1 MEKRNARIIA
11 FTNWK
16 GGVGKTTTCVNLSA
30 FLVESGKRVLI
41 VDLDP
46 QGNASIGLG
55 IPPRKAKTIYNVI
68 SEDCDISEAVQLTPM
83 KGLEII
89 PADIDLAGAEE
100 ELVRASGR
108 ERILKNILD
117 KIRPSYDYICID
129 CPPSLGL
136 LPVNALT
143 AADALI
149 IPIQCEFY
157 AMEGI
162 AQLMYT
168 IKLIKKR
175 LNPDLTID
183 GVLLTMEARG
193 NLTEQVATEILKYF
207 GKIVFKTRIPRNIR
221 LAEAP
226 SHGKPINLYDR
237 RCAGAVAY
245 QNLCKEFLTR
255 QKSQAV
261 VETFYNAPK
270 ASSRPPT

>member
-1 MEKRNARIIA
+1 MHARIIA

-30 FLVESGKRVLI
+30 YLVENGKRVLI

-55 IPPRKAKTIYNVI
+55 IDPQKNKTVYNLI
-68 SEDCDISEAVQLTPM
+68 SGECDIAEAVQLT
-83 KGLEII
+83 KIRGLEII
-89 PADIDLAGAEE
+89 PADVHLAGAEE
-100 ELVRASGR
+100 ELVRMSGR
-108 ERILKNILD
+108 EKILKNLLE
-117 KIRPSYDYICID
+117 KARPSYDYICID

-162 AQLMYT
+162 AQLMLT
-168 IKLIKKR
+168 IKLIKKH
-175 LNPDLTID
+175 LNPKLEID
-183 GVLLTMEARG
+183 GVLLTMETRG
-193 NLTEQVATEILKYF
+193 NLTEQVSAEILKYF
-207 GKIVFKTRIPRNIR
+207 GKTVFKTHIPRNVR

-226 SHGKPINLYDR
+226 SHGKAINEYDK
-237 RCAGAVAY
+237 RCAGALAY
-245 QNLCKEFLTR
+245 SDLAKELINR
-255 QKSQAV
+255 HRSLSK
-261 VETFYNAPK
+261 N
-270 ASSRPPT
+270 

>member
-1 MEKRNARIIA
+1 MAHKARIIA
-11 FTNWK
+11 YTNWK

-30 FLVESGKRVLI
+30 YLVEEGKRVLI

-46 QGNASIGLG
+46 QGNASMGLG
-55 IPPRKAKTIYNVI
+55 ITPKKSKTIYNLLCG
-68 SEDCDISEAVQLTPM
+68 DCEIDEAVQLTGV

-89 PADIDLAGAEE
+89 PADVSLAGAEE
-100 ELVRASGR
+100 ELVRMNGR
-108 ERILKNILD
+108 ERILKTILD
-117 KIRPSYDYICID
+117 KARASYDFICID

-168 IKLIKKR
+168 IKLIKKH
-175 LNPDLTID
+175 LNPELTID
-183 GVLLTMEARG
+183 GVLLTMENRG
-193 NLTEQVATEILKYF
+193 NLTEQVSAEILKYF
-207 GKIVFKTRIPRNIR
+207 GKVTFKTRIPRNIR

-237 RCAGAVAY
+237 KCNGATAY
-245 QNLCKEFLTR
+245 SNLCKELL
-255 QKSQAV
+255 
-261 VETFYNAPK
+261 
-270 ASSRPPT
+270 SRYKTK

>member
-1 MEKRNARIIA
+1 MNRAHIIA
-11 FTNWK
+11 YTNWK
-16 GGVGKTTTCVNLSA
+16 GGVGKTTSCVNLSA
-30 FLVESGKRVLI
+30 YLVEMGKRVLI

-55 IPPRKAKTIYNVI
+55 VIPKKSKTIYNLLC
-68 SEDCDISEAVQLTPM
+68 EDCDITEAVQLTSM

-89 PADIDLAGAEE
+89 PADVDLAGAEE
-100 ELVRASGR
+100 ELVRMPGR
-108 ERILKNILD
+108 ERILKKILEKARD
-117 KIRPSYDYICID
+117 SYDYICID

-168 IKLIKKR
+168 IKLIKKH
-175 LNPDLTID
+175 LNPTLDID
-183 GVLLTMEARG
+183 GVLLTMESRG
-193 NLTEQVATEILKYF
+193 KLGSQVAAEILKYF
-207 GKIVFKTRIPRNIR
+207 GKITFKTRIPRNIR

-226 SHGKPINLYDR
+226 SHGKPINLYDK
-237 RCAGAVAY
+237 RCPGAVAY
-245 QNLCKEFLTR
+245 KDLCTELLARHKNKSKE
-255 QKSQAV
+255 
-261 VETFYNAPK
+261 K
-270 ASSRPPT
+270 AK

>member
-1 MEKRNARIIA
+1 MTQRNARIIA
-11 FTNWK
+11 ITNWK

-30 FLVESGKRVLI
+30 YLVEAGKRVLI

-46 QGNASIGLG
+46 QGNASMGLG
-55 IPPRKAKTIYNVI
+55 IIPKKTKTIYNLI
-68 SEDCDISEAVQLTPM
+68 CGDCEISEAVQLTAV

-89 PADIDLAGAEE
+89 PAYVDLSGAEE
-100 ELVRASGR
+100 ELVRVQGR
-108 ERILKNILD
+108 ERVLKNILD
-117 KIRPSYDYICID
+117 QVRPSYDYICID

-168 IKLIKKR
+168 IKLIKKH
-175 LNPDLTID
+175 LNPALTID
-183 GVLLTMEARG
+183 GVLLTMENRG
-193 NLTEQVATEILKYF
+193 NLTEQVAAEILKYF

-226 SHGKPINLYDR
+226 SHGKPINIYDR
-237 RCAGAVAY
+237 RCTGAIAY
-245 QNLCKEFLTR
+245 QNLCKELLGR
-255 QKSQAV
+255 H
-261 VETFYNAPK
+261 
-270 ASSRPPT
+270 R

>member
-1 MEKRNARIIA
+1 MFTKNLSLSVGEKQARILA

-30 FLVESGKRVLI
+30 YLVDAGKRVLI

-55 IPPRKAKTIYNVI
+55 IAPRKSKTVYHLLCG
-68 SEDCDISEAVQLTPM
+68 DCDISEAVQLTSV

-89 PADIDLAGAEE
+89 PADVDLAGAEE
-100 ELVRASGR
+100 ELVRMQGR
-108 ERILKNILD
+108 ERVLKNILD
-117 KIRPSYDYICID
+117 QARPSYDYICID

-136 LPVNALT
+136 LPVNALV

-168 IKLIKKR
+168 IKLIKKHPN
-175 LNPDLTID
+175 LNPNLAID
-183 GVLLTMEARG
+183 GVLLTMENRG
-193 NLTEQVATEILKYF
+193 NLTEQVAAEIMKYF

-226 SHGKPINLYDR
+226 SHGKPINLYDK
-237 RCAGAVAY
+237 RCAGATAY
-245 QNLCKEFLTR
+245 ANLCKEVLAR
-255 QKSQAV
+255 HKGI
-261 VETFYNAPK
+261 K
-270 ASSRPPT
+270 

>member
-1 MEKRNARIIA
+1 MAKLARIIA
-11 FTNWK
+11 YSNWK

-30 FLVESGKRVLI
+30 YLVESGKRVLI
-41 VDLDP
+41 IDLDP

-55 IPPRKAKTIYNVI
+55 ITPRKSKTIYNLLCQ
-68 SEDCDISEAVQLTPM
+68 DCDISEAVQLTAI

-89 PADIDLAGAEE
+89 PADVDLAGAEE
-100 ELVRASGR
+100 ELVRMPGR

-117 KIRPSYDYICID
+117 QARPSYDYICID

-168 IKLIKKR
+168 IKLIKKH
-175 LNPDLTID
+175 LNPNLTID
-183 GVLLTMEARG
+183 GVLLTMENRG
-193 NLTEQVATEILKYF
+193 NLTEQVAAEILKYF

-226 SHGKPINLYDR
+226 SHGKPINIYDR
-237 RCAGAVAY
+237 RCSGAIAY
-245 QNLCKEFLTR
+245 SNLCKEVLARHKTL
-255 QKSQAV
+255 KI
-261 VETFYNAPK
+261 
-270 ASSRPPT
+270 

>member
-1 MEKRNARIIA
+1 MSARIIA
-11 FTNWK
+11 YSNWK

-30 FLVESGKRVLI
+30 YLVESGKRVLI

-55 IPPRKAKTIYNVI
+55 ITPRKTKTIYNLLC
-68 SEDCDISEAVQLTPM
+68 EDCELSEAIQLTAI

-89 PADIDLAGAEE
+89 PADVDLAGAEE
-100 ELVRASGR
+100 ELVRMPGR
-108 ERILKNILD
+108 ERILKKILD
-117 KIRPSYDYICID
+117 KARPSYDYICVD

-168 IKLIKKR
+168 IKLIKKH
-175 LNPDLTID
+175 LNPNLNID
-183 GVLLTMEARG
+183 GVLLTMENRG
-193 NLTEQVATEILKYF
+193 NLTEQVSAEILKYF

-226 SHGKPINLYDR
+226 SHGKPINIYDR
-237 RCAGAVAY
+237 RCAGAIAY
-245 QNLCKEFLTR
+245 SNLCKELLER
-255 QKSQAV
+255 HK
-261 VETFYNAPK
+261 K
-270 ASSRPPT
+270 

>member
-1 MEKRNARIIA
+1 MAEKKARVIA

-30 FLVESGKRVLI
+30 FLAEAGLRVLI

-46 QGNASIGLG
+46 QGNASLGLG
-55 IPPRKAKTIYNVI
+55 VTPRKHKTIYNLLCEDCEI
-68 SEDCDISEAVQLTPM
+68 SEVVQLTAM

-89 PADIDLAGAEE
+89 PADVDLAGAEE
-100 ELVRASGR
+100 ELVRMPGR
-108 ERILKNILD
+108 ERILKNIID
-117 KIRPSYDYICID
+117 KIAHNYDYVCID

-168 IKLIKKR
+168 IKLIKKH
-175 LNPDLTID
+175 LNPNLSID
-183 GVLLTMEARG
+183 GVLLTMENRG
-193 NLTEQVATEILKYF
+193 NLTEQVAAEILKYF

-237 RCAGAVAY
+237 RCSGAVAY
-245 QNLCKEFLTR
+245 LSLAKELLQR
-255 QKSQAV
+255 YKSL
-261 VETFYNAPK
+261 K
-270 ASSRPPT
+270 

>member
-1 MEKRNARIIA
+1 MEQKNARIIA
-11 FTNWK
+11 YTNWK
-16 GGVGKTTTCVNLSA
+16 GGVGKTTTCVNLSSY
-30 FLVESGKRVLI
+30 LVENGKRVLI

-55 IPPRKAKTIYNVI
+55 ITPRKTKTIYHLLCEECELSDAI
-68 SEDCDISEAVQLTPM
+68 QLTSV

-89 PADIDLAGAEE
+89 PADVDLAGAEE
-100 ELVRASGR
+100 ELVRMQGR

-117 KIRPSYDYICID
+117 RARPSYDYICID

-168 IKLIKKR
+168 IKLIKKH
-175 LNPDLTID
+175 LNPALTID

-193 NLTEQVATEILKYF
+193 NLTEQVAAEILKYF
-207 GKIVFKTRIPRNIR
+207 GKVVFKTRIPRNIR

-237 RCAGAVAY
+237 RCAGATAY
-245 QNLCKEFLTR
+245 QNLCKELLAR
-255 QKSQAV
+255 HK
-261 VETFYNAPK
+261 K
-270 ASSRPPT
+270 L

>member
-1 MEKRNARIIA
+1 MQERNARVMA

-16 GGVGKTTTCVNLSA
+16 GGVGKTTTCVNLSSY
-30 FLVESGKRVLI
+30 LVEAGKRVLI
-41 VDLDP
+41 IDLDP

-55 IPPRKAKTIYNVI
+55 ITPRKHKTVYNLLC
-68 SEDCDISEAVQLTPM
+68 EDCDITEAIQLTTV

-89 PADIDLAGAEE
+89 PADVDLAGAEE
-100 ELVRASGR
+100 ELVRMQGR
-108 ERILKNILD
+108 ERILKNIID

-168 IKLIKKR
+168 IKLIKKH
-175 LNPDLTID
+175 LNPNLTID
-183 GVLLTMEARG
+183 GVLLTMENRG
-193 NLTEQVATEILKYF
+193 NLTEQVSAEILKYF
-207 GKIVFKTRIPRNIR
+207 GKMVFKTRIPRNIR

-237 RCAGAVAY
+237 RCNGATAY
-245 QNLCKEFLTR
+245 GNLCKELLQR
-255 QKSQAV
+255 HK
-261 VETFYNAPK
+261 K
-270 ASSRPPT
+270 

>member
-1 MEKRNARIIA
+1 MSGKLARIIA
-11 FTNWK
+11 YTNWK

-30 FLVESGKRVLI
+30 YLVESGKRVLI

-55 IPPRKAKTIYNVI
+55 IAPRKTKTIYNLLC
-68 SEDCDISEAVQLTPM
+68 EDCELSEAVQLTAI

-89 PADIDLAGAEE
+89 PADVDLAGAEE
-100 ELVRASGR
+100 ELVRMPGR
-108 ERILKNILD
+108 ERILKTILE
-117 KIRPSYDYICID
+117 KARPSYDYICID

-168 IKLIKKR
+168 IKLIKKH
-175 LNPDLTID
+175 LNPNLTID
-183 GVLLTMEARG
+183 GVLLTMENRG
-193 NLTEQVATEILKYF
+193 NLTEQVAAEILKYF

-226 SHGKPINLYDR
+226 SHGKPISLYDR
-237 RCAGAVAY
+237 RCTGAIAY
-245 QNLCKEFLTR
+245 QNLCKELLLR
-255 QKSQAV
+255 HKS
-261 VETFYNAPK
+261 K
-270 ASSRPPT
+270 

>member
-1 MEKRNARIIA
+1 MNARVIA
-11 FTNWK
+11 YTNWK
-16 GGVGKTTTCVNLSA
+16 GGVGKTTTCVNLSSY
-30 FLVESGKRVLI
+30 LVEAGKRVLI
-41 VDLDP
+41 IDLDP

-55 IPPRKAKTIYNVI
+55 VPPRKAKTIYNLLC
-68 SEDCDISEAVQLTPM
+68 EDCEISEAVQLTAI

-89 PADIDLAGAEE
+89 PADVDLAGAEE
-100 ELVRASGR
+100 ELVRMSGR
-108 ERILKNILD
+108 ERILKKIIE

-168 IKLIKKR
+168 IKLIKKH
-175 LNPDLTID
+175 LNPNLTID
-183 GVLLTMEARG
+183 GVLLTMENRG
-193 NLTEQVATEILKYF
+193 NLTEQVSAEILKYF

-226 SHGKPINLYDR
+226 SHGKPINLYDK
-237 RCAGAVAY
+237 RCTGAIAY
-245 QNLCKEFLTR
+245 GNLCKELLNR
-255 QKSQAV
+255 HKV
-261 VETFYNAPK
+261 LK
-270 ASSRPPT
+270 

>member
-1 MEKRNARIIA
+1 MSTKHARVIA
-11 FTNWK
+11 YTNWK

-30 FLVESGKRVLI
+30 YLVEAGKRVLI
-41 VDLDP
+41 IDLDP

-55 IPPRKAKTIYNVI
+55 IIPRKSKTIYNLLC
-68 SEDCDISEAVQLTPM
+68 EDCEISEAVQLTSI

-89 PADIDLAGAEE
+89 PADVDLAGAEE
-100 ELVRASGR
+100 ELVRMPGR
-108 ERILKNILD
+108 ERILK
-117 KIRPSYDYICID
+117 KIIDQVRGSYDYICID

-143 AADALI
+143 AADALL

-168 IKLIKKR
+168 VKLIKKH
-175 LNPDLTID
+175 LNPNLTID
-183 GVLLTMEARG
+183 GVLLTMENRG
-193 NLTEQVATEILKYF
+193 NLTEQVSAEILKYF

-226 SHGKPINLYDR
+226 SHGKPINIYDR

-245 QNLCKEFLTR
+245 GNLAKELLAR
-255 QKSQAV
+255 H
-261 VETFYNAPK
+261 K
-270 ASSRPPT
+270 ATKD

>member
-1 MEKRNARIIA
+1 MAMNARIIA
-11 FTNWK
+11 YTNWK

-30 FLVESGKRVLI
+30 YLADAGRRVLI

-46 QGNASIGLG
+46 QGNATIGLG
-55 IPPRKAKTIYNVI
+55 LNPKKTKTIYNLLCG
-68 SEDCDISEAVQLTPM
+68 DCDISDAVQLTDIR
-83 KGLEII
+83 GLEII
-89 PADIDLAGAEE
+89 PANVDLAGAEE
-100 ELVRASGR
+100 ELVRMPGR
-108 ERILKNILD
+108 EKILKNILN

-168 IKLIKKR
+168 IKLIKKH
-175 LNPDLTID
+175 LNPALSID
-183 GVLLTMEARG
+183 GVLLTMETRG
-193 NLTEQVATEILKYF
+193 NLTEQVSAEILKYF
-207 GKIVFKTRIPRNIR
+207 GKITFKTRIPRNIR

-226 SHGKPINLYDR
+226 SHGKPINLYDK
-237 RCAGAVAY
+237 RCPGAVAY
-245 QNLCKEFLTR
+245 SNLCRELLTR
-255 QKSQAV
+255 HK
-261 VETFYNAPK
+261 EIK
-270 ASSRPPT
+270 K

>member
-1 MEKRNARIIA
+1 MAARIIA
-11 FTNWK
+11 YSNWK

-30 FLVESGKRVLI
+30 YLVESGKRVLI

-55 IPPRKAKTIYNVI
+55 ITPRKTKTIYNLMC
-68 SEDCDISEAVQLTPM
+68 EDCELSEAIQLTAL

-89 PADIDLAGAEE
+89 PADVDLAGAEE
-100 ELVRASGR
+100 ELVRMPGR
-108 ERILKNILD
+108 ERILKNILE
-117 KIRPSYDYICID
+117 KARSSYDYICID

-168 IKLIKKR
+168 VKLIKKH

-183 GVLLTMEARG
+183 GVLLTMENRG
-193 NLTEQVATEILKYF
+193 NLTEQVAAEILKYF

-226 SHGKPINLYDR
+226 SHGKPINIYDR
-237 RCAGAVAY
+237 RCIGAIAY
-245 QNLCKEFLTR
+245 SNLCKELLTR
-255 QKSQAV
+255 HK
-261 VETFYNAPK
+261 K
-270 ASSRPPT
+270 

>member
-1 MEKRNARIIA
+1 MTKSARIIA
-11 FTNWK
+11 YMNWK

-30 FLVESGKRVLI
+30 YLVEAGKRVLI

-55 IPPRKAKTIYNVI
+55 VTPNKQKSIYNLI
-68 SEDCDISEAVQLTPM
+68 IGDCDLTDVVQLTHI

-89 PADIDLAGAEE
+89 PANIDLAGAEE
-100 ELVRASGR
+100 ELVRMAGR
-108 ERILKNILD
+108 EKILKGILD
-117 KIRPSYDYICID
+117 RARQSYDYICID

-168 IKLIKKR
+168 IKLIKKH
-175 LNPDLTID
+175 LNPNLTID
-183 GVLLTMEARG
+183 GVLLTMESRG
-193 NLTEQVATEILKYF
+193 NLTEQVAAEIMKYF
-207 GKIVFKTRIPRNIR
+207 GKITFKTRIPRNVR

-226 SHGKPINLYDR
+226 SHGKPINVYDR
-237 RCAGAVAY
+237 RCAGASAY
-245 QNLCKEFLTR
+245 SALCKELLAR
-255 QKSQAV
+255 HKEA
-261 VETFYNAPK
+261 K
-270 ASSRPPT
+270 